1 MSEKLAHEL
10 EVVREH
16 VQSLNEK
23 LEEALY
29 DKENFKSDLE
39 QLNQKYLLKLK
50 EVETQKRHI
59 MQMRQLNHQTMI
71 KCE

>member
-1 MSEKLAHEL
+1 MYGELKLSEKLAHEL

-39 QLNQKYLLKLK
+39 
-50 EVETQKRHI
+50 
-59 MQMRQLNHQTMI
+59 
-71 KCE
+71 